1 MTNKDKTI
9 IHGKTGETLLD
20 LPSPYEAHP
29 CGLLHLPRFL
39 AKVKKLLKGTL
50 PKSYQRNFTK
60 GFDGFLCLHLGV
72 EPQQVIDCV
81 RSSKTEKEL
90 DQNLVKIFPNKLNVN
105 QWNRRVVQI
114 GMSDMALEKLNE
126 IKKDLGASDR
136 DDLRSFADVIDFDER
151 KIC

>member
-1 MTNKDKTI
+1 M
-9 IHGKTGETLLD
+9 
-20 LPSPYEAHP
+20 PSF
-29 CGLLHLPRFL
+29 R
-39 AKVKKLLKGTL
+39 
-50 PKSYQRNFTK
+50 
-60 GFDGFLCLHLGV
+60 V

-81 RSSKTEKEL
+81 RSSSTEKEL
-90 DQNLVKIFPNKLNVN
+90 DQNLMKILPNKLNVH

-126 IKKDLGASDR
+126 IKNELGASDR